1 MKKNSPHLTQF
12 MRLLKNLKKFKT
24 STGFEPVTSGYRCN
38 ALTNL
43 AMKPRRLGAGQLCSY
58 TDMFP

>member
-38 ALTNL
+38 ALTN
-43 AMKPRRLGAGQLCSY
+43 
-58 TDMFP
+58 